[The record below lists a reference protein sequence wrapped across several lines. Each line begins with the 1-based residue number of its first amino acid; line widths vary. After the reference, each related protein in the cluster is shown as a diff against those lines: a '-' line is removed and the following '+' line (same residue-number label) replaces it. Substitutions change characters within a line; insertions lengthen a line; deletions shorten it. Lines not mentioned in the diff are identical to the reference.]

1 MSRLFLTVSLLVFI
15 LHSAAYAEDPKS
27 RIKGPITVTS
37 DSLSADNK
45 AHRAV
50 FEKNVIAKTSDITI
64 HADRMTVHY
73 REQGG
78 EVTKIEA
85 QGNVKVY
92 QETKVIS
99 AAEAV
104 YHATEDKI
112 VFSGN
117 PRAVDGDNV
126 VTGTKMTY
134 HIKEDRT
141 LVEDSKVILKSRQEK

>member
-1 MSRLFLTVSLLVFI
+1 MSRLFLTVSLLVFV
-15 LHSAAYAEDPKS
+15 LSSAAYAEEPKT

-37 DSLSADNK
+37 DSLTADNK

-50 FEKNVIAKTSDITI
+50 FEKNVTAKTSDITI
-64 HADRMTVHY
+64 HSDRMVVHY

-92 QETKVIS
+92 QEAKVIS

-104 YHATEDKI
+104 YYATEDRI
-112 VFSGN
+112 VFTGS
-117 PRAVDGDNV
+117 PRAVDGENV
-126 VTGTKMTY
+126 VTGSKMIY
-134 HIKEDRT
+134 YIKEDRT
-141 LVEDSKVILKSRQEK
+141 LVEDSKVILKNQQDK